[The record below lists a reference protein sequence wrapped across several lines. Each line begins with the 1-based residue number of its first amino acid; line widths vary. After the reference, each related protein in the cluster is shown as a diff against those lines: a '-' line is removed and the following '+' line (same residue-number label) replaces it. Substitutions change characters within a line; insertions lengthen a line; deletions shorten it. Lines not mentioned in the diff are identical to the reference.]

1 MQALDETYRTCMKA
15 LPHMIFLML
24 MLLGIPVAFYFI
36 YVKTYDS
43 RDVKV
48 KASAPANPQPNN
60 DIQIKNAEIA
70 RLKKENAE
78 LKTRKLSPLAQPP
91 RPLGQSAAP
100 ANPNSQ
106 SPLSQPPRR
115 IGQGS
120 SSRESNQ
127 EYGQMDEL
135 YE

>member
-1 MQALDETYRTCMKA
+1 MKA
-15 LPHMIFLML
+15 LPNLIFL
-24 MLLGIPVAFYFI
+24 LLLLLSMPAFI
-36 YVKTYDS
+36 YYMYTKTY
-43 RDVKV
+43 
-48 KASAPANPQPNN
+48 ASNQMNEAALAKQSSSN

-78 LKTRKLSPLAQPP
+78 LKTRELRPLAQPP
-91 RPLGQSAAP
+91 RPFGQGAQA

-115 IGQGS
+115 IGRRS
-120 SSRESNQ
+120 NSCEPNQ

>member
-1 MQALDETYRTCMKA
+1 MKSLNDIIRIRMKA
-15 LPHMIFLML
+15 LPHLIFLML

-48 KASAPANPQPNN
+48 KVSTPANPQPNN
-60 DIQIKNAEIA
+60 DIQIKNAEIE

-78 LKTRKLSPLAQPP
+78 LKAREFRPLAQPP
-91 RPLGQSAAP
+91 RRFGQGAQST
-100 ANPNSQ
+100 NPNSQ

-115 IGQGS
+115 VGTGS
-120 SSRESNQ
+120 TSSESRQ
-127 EYGQMDEL
+127 EYGQMDHLNE
-135 YE
+135 

>member
-1 MQALDETYRTCMKA
+1 MKA
-15 LPHMIFLML
+15 LPNLIFL
-24 MLLGIPVAFYFI
+24 LLLLLSMPAFI
-36 YVKTYDS
+36 YYMYTKTY
-43 RDVKV
+43 
-48 KASAPANPQPNN
+48 ASNQMNEAALAKPSSSN

>member
-1 MQALDETYRTCMKA
+1 LNEAALAK
-15 LPHMIFLML
+15 P
-24 MLLGIPVAFYFI
+24 
-36 YVKTYDS
+36 S
-43 RDVKV
+43 
-48 KASAPANPQPNN
+48 SSN

>member
-1 MQALDETYRTCMKA
+1 MKA
-15 LPHMIFLML
+15 LPNLIFL
-24 MLLGIPVAFYFI
+24 LLLLLSMPAFI
-36 YVKTYDS
+36 YYMYTKTY
-43 RDVKV
+43 
-48 KASAPANPQPNN
+48 ASNQMNEAALAKPSSSN

-70 RLKKENAE
+70 RLRKENAE
-78 LKTRKLSPLAQPP
+78 LKTRELRPLAQPP

-106 SPLSQPPRR
+106 SLLSQPPRR
-115 IGQGS
+115 LGQGS
-120 SSRESNQ
+120 SSRESYQ